1 MNWLMQLTSLAKEN
15 QTALELLRALK
26 AATTEEEKEKA
37 KENGKAYIEAQK
49 TTSIQTNE
57 EKEPISTA
65 EETGTPDPV
74 AEDTTPP
81 VQDLEENQTGDSA
94 NSDSDSDEDKAV
106 ESKYNMA
113 EPAFNPRLAK
123 MGITREEEL
132 FIKGIMVRKIS
143 KEEKLLIRR
152 SIYQKKKKY
161 TGDLQA
167 KFKEK
172 REKERAARL
181 ADPKYQEFQIQ
192 RKYILKIS
200 EALKANNNIG
210 WMLKNIDGLTVDV
223 LKKLIE
229 DQANVNE
236 FRQYNENFVD
246 NFKKKYGV

>member
-1 MNWLMQLTSLAKEN
+1 MNWLMQLTALAKED

-26 AATTEEEKEKA
+26 NATTEEEKEKA
-37 KENGKAYIEAQK
+37 KENGKAYIEKIK
-49 TTSIQTNE
+49 TIQTNE
-57 EKEPISTA
+57 EKEPEPTA
-65 EETGTPDPV
+65 EETGTTDPV

-81 VQDLEENQTGDSA
+81 AQDLEENQTDDSA
-94 NSDSDSDEDKAV
+94 DSDSDSSEDKAI
-106 ESKYNMA
+106 EAKYNMA

-161 TGDLQA
+161 TGNLQA

-172 REKERAARL
+172 RETERAARL

-200 EALKANNNIG
+200 EALKAHNNIG

-223 LKKLIE
+223 LRKLLE
-229 DQANVNE
+229 DPANVNE
-236 FRQYNENFVD
+236 FRQYNPDFVD

>member
-1 MNWLMQLTSLAKEN
+1 MNWLMQLTALAKED

-37 KENGKAYIEAQK
+37 KENGKAYIEKVK
-49 TTSIQTNE
+49 TIQTNAE
-57 EKEPISTA
+57 EIPAA
-65 EETGTPDPV
+65 EETGTTDPV
-74 AEDTTPP
+74 EEDTTPP
-81 VQDLEENQTGDSA
+81 AQDLEENQAGDSA
-94 NSDSDSDEDKAV
+94 DSDSDSGEDKAI
-106 ESKYNMA
+106 EAKFNMA

-143 KEEKLLIRR
+143 KEEKLIIRR

-200 EALKANNNIG
+200 EALKAHNNIG
-210 WMLKNIDGLTVDV
+210 WMLKNIDGLTIDV
-223 LKKLIE
+223 LRKLLK
-229 DQANVNE
+229 DPANVNE

>member
-1 MNWLMQLTSLAKEN
+1 MNWLMQLTALAKED

-37 KENGKAYIEAQK
+37 KENGKAYIEKVK
-49 TTSIQTNE
+49 TIQTNAE
-57 EKEPISTA
+57 EIPAA
-65 EETGTPDPV
+65 EETGTTDPV
-74 AEDTTPP
+74 EEDTTPP
-81 VQDLEENQTGDSA
+81 AQDLEENQAGDSA
-94 NSDSDSDEDKAV
+94 DSDSDSGEDKAIDA
-106 ESKYNMA
+106 KYNMA

-143 KEEKLLIRR
+143 KEEKLIIRR

-200 EALKANNNIG
+200 EALKAHNNIG
-210 WMLKNIDGLTVDV
+210 WMLKNIDGLTIDV
-223 LKKLIE
+223 LRKLLK
-229 DQANVNE
+229 DPANVNE

>member
-1 MNWLMQLTSLAKEN
+1 MNWLIQLTALAKED

-26 AATTEEEKEKA
+26 NATTEEEKEKA
-37 KENGKAYIEAQK
+37 KENGKAYIEKVK
-49 TTSIQTNE
+49 TIQTNE
-57 EKEPISTA
+57 EKESEPTA
-65 EETGTPDPV
+65 EETGTTDPV

-81 VQDLEENQTGDSA
+81 AQDLEENQTDDSA
-94 NSDSDSDEDKAV
+94 DSDSDSSEDKAIDA
-106 ESKYNMA
+106 KFNMA

-172 REKERAARL
+172 RETERAARL

-200 EALKANNNIG
+200 EALKAHNNIG

-223 LKKLIE
+223 LRKLLE
-229 DQANVNE
+229 DPANVNE
-236 FRQYNENFVD
+236 FRQYNPDFVD

>member
-1 MNWLMQLTSLAKEN
+1 MNWLMQLTALAKED

-37 KENGKAYIEAQK
+37 KENGKAYIEKVK
-49 TTSIQTNE
+49 TIQTNAE
-57 EKEPISTA
+57 ETPAA
-65 EETGTPDPV
+65 EETGTTDPV

-81 VQDLEENQTGDSA
+81 AQDLEENQAGDSA
-94 NSDSDSDEDKAV
+94 DSDSDSGEDKAV

-167 KFKEK
+167 KYKEK
-172 REKERAARL
+172 RETERAARL
-181 ADPKYQEFQIQ
+181 ADPAYQEFQIQ

-200 EALKANNNIG
+200 EALKAHNNIG

-223 LKKLIE
+223 LRKLLE
-229 DQANVNE
+229 DPANVNE

>member
-1 MNWLMQLTSLAKEN
+1 MMNWLMQLTALAKED

-37 KENGKAYIEAQK
+37 KENGKAYIEKVK
-49 TTSIQTNE
+49 TIQTN
-57 EKEPISTA
+57 A
-65 EETGTPDPV
+65 EETPAAEETETTDPV

-81 VQDLEENQTGDSA
+81 AQDLEENQAGDSA
-94 NSDSDSDEDKAV
+94 DSDSDSGEDKAI
-106 ESKYNMA
+106 EAKFNMA

-167 KFKEK
+167 KYKEK
-172 REKERAARL
+172 RETERAARL
-181 ADPKYQEFQIQ
+181 ADPAYQEFQIQ

-200 EALKANNNIG
+200 EALKAHNNIG

-223 LKKLIE
+223 LRKLLE
-229 DQANVNE
+229 DPANVNE